1 MAAGVLTPKLSP
13 FVRGVLQAIPESA
26 LGAEEIRIQYRQAGI
41 CLQGLGALEKDKMS
55 GAKAPGSG
63 VLVEIA

>member
-41 CLQGLGALEKDKMS
+41 CLQGLGAWGNGEMR
-55 GAKAPGSG
+55 G
-63 VLVEIA
+63 VADGVVIALFD